1 MRAIAWAGIFALL
14 APASVIGLQ
23 GLRPPAEVFDG
34 QRVTVTPGTV
44 GRGIAAT
51 LTAARVCL
59 SPSGQCFSPST
70 SSKPPFG
77 AAPTASV
84 VRISANKDALLF
96 TAIASGGG
104 SGSAKMIALL
114 GLEAGRLADLLPDV
128 SVSEQGQ
135 FVVWQEP
142 TVSAY
147 ALIVTADYV
156 WGGGEAH
163 FTPHRYRI
171 STYAMGAM
179 AGGGE
184 PVRYFL
190 QDEYLTSSKHAP
202 PDRPDGT
209 TILDGERAEAATEM
223 TFSR

>member
-1 MRAIAWAGIFALL
+1 MRVFARAGVLALF
-14 APASVIGLQ
+14 APASLIGLQ
-23 GLRPPAEVFDG
+23 ALRPPAQTFDG
-34 QRVTVTPGTV
+34 QRVTVTPGTI

-51 LTAARVCL
+51 LTAAKVCL
-59 SPSGQCFSPST
+59 SPSGQCFSPPA
-70 SSKPPFG
+70 SKPPFG
-77 AAPTASV
+77 AAPTASIV
-84 VRISANKDALLF
+84 QISPNRDALLF

-104 SGSAKMIALL
+104 SGSATMIAVL
-114 GLEAGRLADLLPDV
+114 GLETGRLENLLPDV

-135 FVVWQEP
+135 FAVWQEP
-142 TVSAY
+142 TVSPY

-179 AGGGE
+179 AGGSE

-202 PDRPDGT
+202 PDRPDST
-209 TILDGERAEAATEM
+209 AILDGERAEVLA
-223 TFSR
+223 RLRRQK